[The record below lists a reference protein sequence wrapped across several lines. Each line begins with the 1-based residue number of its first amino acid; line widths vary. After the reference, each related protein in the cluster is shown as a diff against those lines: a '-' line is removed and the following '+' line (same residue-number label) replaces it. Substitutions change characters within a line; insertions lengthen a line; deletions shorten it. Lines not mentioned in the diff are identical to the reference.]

1 MQACAGLHI
10 RSGGVPRCP
19 EASPKH
25 SAASEDVIPPNHRDP
40 LCVVWQIGIYLR
52 EINEKHWKING
63 IQWKI
68 TTSDD
73 SETVEFKCCVSTLTL
88 SRPLGAFPKCQT
100 EVAHSPRFLDVTV
113 YGVCMVSSLNHEN
126 HENHEN

>member
-1 MQACAGLHI
+1 MEGVQACAGLHI
-10 RSGGVPRCP
+10 RSGRAPRSLG
-19 EASPKH
+19 ASAKH
-25 SAASEDVIPPNHRDP
+25 SAASEDVIPPDHRDP

-68 TTSDD
+68 TTSND

-113 YGVCMVSSLNHEN
+113 CVRTCGVALNQEKS
-126 HENHEN
+126 